1 MTITRTLMGFAVGA
15 SLLVGF
21 APAVMA
27 APVAAT
33 QISAEASVSGNHVM
47 KTVVATRRAVH
58 TTVRRPPARR
68 VVR

>member
-1 MTITRTLMGFAVGA
+1 MTMTKTLMGIAVGA
-15 SLLVGF
+15 SLLVGS

-33 QISAEASVSGNHVM
+33 QISTEASVSGAPVI
-47 KTVVATRRAVH
+47 KTVVVTRRAVH
-58 TTVRRPPARR
+58 TTVRRPPVRR